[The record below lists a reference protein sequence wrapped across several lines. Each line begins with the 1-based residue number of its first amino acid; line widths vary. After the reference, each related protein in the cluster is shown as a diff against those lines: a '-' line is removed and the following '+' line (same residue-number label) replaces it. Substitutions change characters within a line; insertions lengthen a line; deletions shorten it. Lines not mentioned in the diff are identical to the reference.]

1 MNSVIV
7 CDNLSKHYKNITALD
22 RLNLEISEN
31 TILGFL
37 GINGA
42 GKTTTIK
49 LLNNLIKPT
58 TGNACIYGQSIL
70 KDPLKLKTMIGY
82 LSQEPAFY
90 PWMTPK
96 EFLTYVGEVFNLN
109 KNTIRERVDRLLHDL
124 DLAEVAE
131 KRISEFSTG
140 MRQRLGIA
148 QALINEPKV
157 VFLDEPVSSL
167 DPLGRIQVLNIIK
180 SLKGKATIVMSSH
193 ILNDVERVCDEVA
206 IIDHGKLL
214 IHEKLP
220 VLKDR
225 YFSRTILIHCQEPL
239 ERFKDLLQKQDFIKT
254 VEWIVATPEMPNG
267 LKIISKDFALAE
279 KELPALIVKHG
290 LTLKHYEFI
299 SPNLEDIFISLV
311 HNPIKEN

>member
-7 CDNLSKHYKNITALD
+7 CDNLTKHYKNITALD

-58 TGNACIYGQSIL
+58 AGNAYIFGQSIV
-70 KDPLKLKTMIGY
+70 KNPLKLKTMIGY

-90 PWMTPK
+90 PWMTCR
-96 EFLTYVGEVFNLN
+96 EFLTYVGEVFNLK
-109 KNTIRERVDRLLHDL
+109 KNTIRERVGRLLHDL
-124 DLAEVAE
+124 DLASVAE
-131 KRISEFSTG
+131 KRIGEFSTG

-220 VLKDR
+220 ALKDR
-225 YFSRTILIHCQEPL
+225 YFSRTILMHCQEPL
-239 ERFKDLLQKQDFIKT
+239 QRFKDLLQKQDFIKT
-254 VEWIVATPEMPNG
+254 VEWIAATPEMPNG

-290 LTLKHYEFI
+290 LILKHYEFL